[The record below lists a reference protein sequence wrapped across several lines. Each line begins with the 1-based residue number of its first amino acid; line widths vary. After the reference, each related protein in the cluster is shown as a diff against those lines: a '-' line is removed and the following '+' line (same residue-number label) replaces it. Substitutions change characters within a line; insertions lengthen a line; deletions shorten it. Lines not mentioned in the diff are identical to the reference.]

1 MKLSFRHVGRLLS
14 VPFTVTALLGPALA
28 LAATPAAATSTT
40 AATAAAATDAYTF
53 TNGDGTLNA
62 TGNNDGNQISVTP
75 DGTNYQNFRLIK
87 LGTPGQFNIAST
99 SSGKCVYATQPA
111 TQKSCGQDGEQWHF
125 RPVDGKPN
133 SFGIVRRDDASGT
146 EWCMDNRGGLH
157 LWGILAQPNVC
168 NGSAAQE
175 WRVPAAKAAEARSLA
190 LDYYADLCARKTATC
205 SWTEKSEGQP
215 EVLPR
220 QPASS
225 VWYNDTADKV
235 TQVFTTIYHSG
246 WSQSFGVGLSSSV
259 GVSVPVQAMVST
271 QLQTTTT
278 YESDQSTING
288 IAVTVPAKNYGWV
301 DFAAVGKKVTG
312 TWTFDTDNQPWTTD
326 ATVTVPVIN
335 STAGSTMYVAHT
347 SPDQPGTTSVT
358 SADAPALTMAAKAS
372 FTPDLPDGTAA
383 SQDGPNTV
391 KLVDTATGARIGTIK
406 PSAVVDTK
414 GTTHPV
420 SLTVS
425 GNVITQ
431 TIENASG
438 DTIDGSM
445 TMPSVSYN
453 TTTAPAAKTGGLAT
467 GGATTTGVTTAAFT
481 TTAFTTTSA
490 KSTVRPAFWPIPDRE
505 HPKNS
510 DEWNKCMAKEL
521 GKSMVEGAAK
531 AALLG
536 ALRGGQLGAAAGP
549 EGAAAGAALGML
561 TGTVTGLGKAYY
573 VCGTDPG

>member
-1 MKLSFRHVGRLLS
+1 MRPSLRRVGRLLV
-14 VPFTVTALLGPALA
+14 VPSTVTALLGPALA
-28 LAATPAAATSTT
+28 LTATPAAA
-40 AATAAAATDAYTF
+40 AAATPADAYTF
-53 TNGDGTLNA
+53 TNGNGTLNA

-87 LGTPGQFNIAST
+87 LGDPGQFNIANT

-133 SFGIVRRDDASGT
+133 TFGIVRRDDRSGT

-157 LWGILAQPNVC
+157 LWGILAQPNAC
-168 NGSAAQE
+168 NGSASQE
-175 WRVPAAKAAEARSLA
+175 WTVPASKAAEARSLA
-190 LDYYADLCARKTATC
+190 LDYYADLCSKKTSTC
-205 SWTEKSEGQP
+205 SWTQKSEGQP
-215 EVLPR
+215 EALPR

-225 VWYNDTADKV
+225 VWYNDTGDKV

-271 QLQTTTT
+271 QLQSTTT
-278 YESDQSTING
+278 YQSDESTING
-288 IAVTVPAKNYGWV
+288 IAVTVPSKNYGWV
-301 DFAAVGKKVTG
+301 DFAAIGKKVTG

-335 STAGSTMYVAHT
+335 SAAGSTMYVAHT
-347 SPDQPGTTSVT
+347 SPNQPGTANVT
-358 SADAPALTMAAKAS
+358 SADAPALTMATKAS
-372 FTPDLPDGTAA
+372 FTPDLPDGTIA
-383 SQDGPNTV
+383 SQDGPNKLKLTDTV
-391 KLVDTATGARIGTIK
+391 TGKTIGTIK

-414 GTTHPV
+414 GTTHSV
-420 SLTVS
+420 GLTVS
-425 GNVITQ
+425 GNVVTQ
-431 TIENASG
+431 TIENAPG

-445 TMPSVSYN
+445 TMPAVSY
-453 TTTAPAAKTGGLAT
+453 TTARTAAAPAAKAASLKGASTGIENAGFTHAAT
-467 GGATTTGVTTAAFT
+467 SVRHTSFT
-481 TTAFTTTSA
+481 PMG
-490 KSTVRPAFWPIPDRE
+490 TVRPAIWPIPEKE

-510 DEWNKCMAKEL
+510 DEWNKCMAKIL
-521 GKSMVEGAAK
+521 GKSMGEGAIK
-531 AALLG
+531 SALLG
-536 ALRGGQLGAAAGP
+536 AMGTGASVGAAAGP
-549 EGAAAGAALGML
+549 EGAAAGAAVGLL